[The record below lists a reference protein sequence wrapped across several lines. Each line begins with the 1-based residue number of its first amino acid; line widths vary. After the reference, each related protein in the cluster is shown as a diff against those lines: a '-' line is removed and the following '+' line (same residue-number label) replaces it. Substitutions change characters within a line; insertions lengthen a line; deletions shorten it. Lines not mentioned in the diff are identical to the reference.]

1 MDEKLYSKES
11 LEKIK
16 SPEMLNDYIKVSR
29 PHSWVIIIII
39 FLTIL
44 IFLIWANFCV
54 LDIQLDTVVISR
66 PDIIYTIVNK
76 EDIMKIDVGREVRVN
91 KNSLKISNIGKYD
104 EELNGYIVYLEGN
117 IPQGNY
123 DGKIILESIHALKL
137 YLN

>member
-1 MDEKLYSKES
+1 MDEKLFSKES

-29 PHSWVIIIII
+29 PHSWVVVIII

-54 LDIQLDTVVISR
+54 LDIQLDTVVVSR

-76 EDIMKIDVGREVRVN
+76 EDIMKIDVGREVRVDE
-91 KNSLKISNIGKYD
+91 NSLKISNIGKYN

-117 IPQGNY
+117 LPQGNY